1 MARMGFNPDVLQI
14 DRAYINSS
22 LAEQTAKNDGD
33 VICKPWKGSNA
44 KPELFGKRDFTIN
57 VRNEPITCP
66 AGQVEP
72 FESGQVVEFDPE
84 ACGRCSLRSQCTHAA
99 TGRGRTVTMGDD
111 EELQNKLRNLQSTRA
126 GREKLR
132 ERVPVEHSLAHLSN
146 RQGPRARYLGVRKN
160 TFDLRRCAA
169 IHNLEVIARATREA
183 TRKAA

>member
-1 MARMGFNPDVLQI
+1 
-14 DRAYINSS
+14 
-22 LAEQTAKNDGD
+22 
-33 VICKPWKGSNA
+33 
-44 KPELFGKRDFTIN
+44 
-57 VRNEPITCP
+57 
-66 AGQVEP
+66 
-72 FESGQVVEFDPE
+72 
-84 ACGRCSLRSQCTHAA
+84 
-99 TGRGRTVTMGDD
+99 MGDD